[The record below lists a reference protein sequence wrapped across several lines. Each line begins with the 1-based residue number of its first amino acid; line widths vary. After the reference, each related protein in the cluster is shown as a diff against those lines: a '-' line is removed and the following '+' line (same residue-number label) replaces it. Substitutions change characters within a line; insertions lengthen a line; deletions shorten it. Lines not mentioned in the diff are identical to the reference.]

1 MVKGRGRRTGG
12 AALIEKFEGS
22 RRAKEKFAAII
33 ETLSGEKT
41 VLQACEELGICE
53 TMFFKMRDQFFAE
66 ALPVLEPK
74 KCGRKPRA
82 EPDPEILKL
91 QEENEELRKQLIGAE
106 TREQL
111 LRLGLETP
119 AKTDSKKK
127 PAQMVRSKRHKHRQ
141 HVKKTDGAKR
151 SAVGLTIALLLL

>member
-1 MVKGRGRRTGG
+1 LPTE
-12 AALIEKFEGS
+12 ALG
-22 RRAKEKFAAII
+22 KFAAII

-127 PAQMVRSKRHKHRQ
+127 PARSAHSKRHKR
-141 HVKKTDGAKR
+141 R
-151 SAVGLTIALLLL
+151 